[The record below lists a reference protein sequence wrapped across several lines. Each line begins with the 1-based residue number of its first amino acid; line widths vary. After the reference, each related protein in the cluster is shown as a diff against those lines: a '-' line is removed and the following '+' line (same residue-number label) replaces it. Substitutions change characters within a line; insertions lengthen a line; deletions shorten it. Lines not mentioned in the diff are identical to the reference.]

1 MVYLLR
7 QTIIKSILIGEV
19 YNFLT
24 PIYEFGKNTNSSYSV
39 VLILCLMIVWRQSE
53 FAFFVRQLWLAHFFY

>member
-1 MVYLLR
+1 MVYLTS

-19 YNFLT
+19 YSFLT
-24 PIYEFGKNTNSSYSV
+24 PIYEFGKNTNSSYSG